1 MIDRSQIV
9 IYCPNTHPAYKYW
22 LNFCLDNDL
31 SIISEIENIRP
42 CEYLFLISCT
52 TLLSPEKT
60 KDIGLVCVIHESDLP
75 KGRGW
80 SPLAWQILEGKT
92 EIVVSAIVCAEKVD
106 TGDILAQRILKLDG
120 SELSDEINKKAF
132 LVKASLVLD
141 VINHP
146 VNKAQM
152 GEPTY
157 YKKRTPQ
164 DSELDPDKS
173 IRSQF
178 NLLRI
183 CEDRFPAFFHL
194 NEHTYE
200 VRLRKVS

>member
-1 MIDRSQIV
+1 MIDRSQVV

-31 SIISEIENIRP
+31 SIISEVENIRP

-60 KDIGLVCVIHESDLP
+60 KDIGLVCVVHESDLP

-80 SPLAWQILEGKT
+80 SPLAWQILEGKS
-92 EIVVSAIVCAEKVD
+92 EIVVSAIACAEKVD
-106 TGDILAQRILKLDG
+106 SGDILAQRILKLDG

-132 LVKASLVLD
+132 LAKAFLVLD

-146 VNKAQM
+146 NQRPQV
-152 GEPTY
+152 GCPTY
-157 YKKRTPQ
+157 YPKRTPK
-164 DSELDPDKS
+164 DSRLDPDKS
-173 IRSQF
+173 IREQF
-178 NLLRI
+178 NLLRV
-183 CEDRFPAFFHL
+183 CEDRFPAFFDL
-194 NEHTYE
+194 NDHTYE
-200 VRLRKVS
+200 VRLRRVT